1 MWIAAMPSVLFPSVL
16 PLLVLS
22 LTVPS
27 GMAVKAKSNQF
38 HKASSLDNFKTT
50 KSFPVKS
57 LIRCAAACHMNGE
70 QCDAFN
76 LPNYDDG
83 VLSPRCQLL
92 IQSSMSSAFDTGSH
106 RGFVKTPQTTALA
119 TATPISTSSDVCDA
133 SATVSPNHCISRGKY
148 HYVAH
153 MWTNSTKLCVK
164 ITFRNCTH

>member
-38 HKASSLDNFKTT
+38 HKASSLDNFETT

-57 LIRCAAACHMNGE
+57 LIRCAAACE
-70 QCDAFN
+70 QCDAFS
-76 LPNYDDG
+76 LLDYDDG

-92 IQSSMSSAFDTGSH
+92 IQSSMSFTFDTGSH

-153 MWTNSTKLCVK
+153 IGQTAPSCV
-164 ITFRNCTH
+164 